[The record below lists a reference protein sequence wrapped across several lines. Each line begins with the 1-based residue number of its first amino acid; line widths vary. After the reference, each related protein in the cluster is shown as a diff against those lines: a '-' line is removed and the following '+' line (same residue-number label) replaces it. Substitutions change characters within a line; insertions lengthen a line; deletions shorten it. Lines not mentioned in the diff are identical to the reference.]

1 MLMSLRPVPFV
12 LAPDPVW
19 MWGSRPP
26 AAPRTGRPVKDMK
39 DLGRQRFEGH
49 SDTLS
54 GRLGLLSISWRP
66 PLLLEETP
74 VSWRRRGVWR
84 SQMALVDLP
93 EALLPNE
100 DDDCRTW
107 LMSWTPTVVGGELEA
122 CLGACVPRPG
132 AGMCVLVIVLCRAC
146 RLNPTQANHLQA

>member
-1 MLMSLRPVPFV
+1 
-12 LAPDPVW
+12 
-19 MWGSRPP
+19 MWGVRPP
-26 AAPRTGRPVKDMK
+26 AALRTGKPVEDMK
-39 DLGRQRFEGH
+39 DLGRQRFEGR

-54 GRLGLLSISWRP
+54 GRPGPAVLLSISWRP

-107 LMSWTPTVVGGELEA
+107 LMSWTPTVLSGDLEA
-122 CLGACVPRPG
+122 LPG
-132 AGMCVLVIVLCRAC
+132 SVCAASWCWYVRCRHSVGSRSGSKKGLIKFSPLA
-146 RLNPTQANHLQA
+146 PTLARVAANGPLP